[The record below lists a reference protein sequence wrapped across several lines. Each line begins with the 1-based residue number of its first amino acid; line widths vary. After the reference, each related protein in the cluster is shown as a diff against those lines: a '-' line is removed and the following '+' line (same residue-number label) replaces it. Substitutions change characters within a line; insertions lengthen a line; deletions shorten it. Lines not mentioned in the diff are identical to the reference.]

1 MEDFLFYDLIS
12 NHSEIWTE
20 LVSEKNII
28 IIFQG
33 VFFIFGLG
41 VRKWARLLQYSFLD
55 SLTTENKI
63 KKKNEKFLL
72 FATPGQEKL
81 LTLQKTGQI

>member
-41 VRKWARLLQYSFLD
+41 LESELGCCSIHFWTHLQL
-55 SLTTENKI
+55 
-63 KKKNEKFLL
+63 
-72 FATPGQEKL
+72 
-81 LTLQKTGQI
+81 KTK